1 MGPATATGGLG
12 LHAHIGHYVTAP
24 DQLARYLHN
33 LPGDETYV
41 DRYSYTGQTQECR
54 GYSTFSVILTSCR
67 APARA

>member
-12 LHAHIGHYVTAP
+12 LHGHIGHYVTAP

-33 LPGDETYV
+33 LPEDI
-41 DRYSYTGQTQECR
+41 RRYTGQTQECR